1 MKWILELW
9 KKAWGKTFLKKN
21 SKRDAEKVRNV
32 QTNKSMLY

>member
-1 MKWILELW
+1 MNPRIMKKGLR
-9 KKAWGKTFLKKN
+9 KNFLKKKN